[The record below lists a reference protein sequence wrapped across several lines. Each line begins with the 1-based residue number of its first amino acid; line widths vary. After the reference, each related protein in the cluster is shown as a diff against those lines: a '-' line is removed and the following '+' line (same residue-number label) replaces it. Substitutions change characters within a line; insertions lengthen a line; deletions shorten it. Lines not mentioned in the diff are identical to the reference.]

1 MSANSPLVQATSL
14 RFRVLHGRGP
24 LIALLLLVLAN
35 VVLTK
40 NFYASNNLWNILLQ
54 ITPTTLVAV
63 GMTFVIA
70 TGGIDLSVGSLMAI
84 ASAVAATNL
93 GHGTGLAILLGMSVA
108 AAIGTANG
116 ALIAGLRIQPIIIT
130 LAVLIAGRGMA
141 QVISNGGELIPIDN
155 ASFEELGRG
164 RVGGIPVQV
173 IVATLVAVAAAVI
186 LRRTVLGRHILAV
199 GGNEKAAALSGVNVW
214 ATKIIVY
221 GMSGAL
227 AGLAG
232 LIEGA
237 RLGASDAAKVGL
249 NIELDAIAAV
259 VVGGTLIEG
268 GTATI
273 FGTIVGALIMQVI
286 TTSLNMLLIPYEWSL
301 VVKGAVML
309 VVMYSQRSR
318 AE

>member
-164 RVGGIPVQV
+164 RLGGIPVQV
-173 IVATLVAVAAAVI
+173 IVATLVAAAAAVI

-221 GMSGAL
+221 AMSGAL

-232 LIEGA
+232 LIESA

-309 VVMYSQRSR
+309 AVMYSQRSR

>member
-1 MSANSPLVQATSL
+1 MSANSPVVQATSL

-24 LIALLLLVLAN
+24 LTALLLLVLAN
-35 VVLTK
+35 AVLTK

-54 ITPTTLVAV
+54 ITPTMLVAV

-93 GHGTGLAILLGMSVA
+93 GHGTGSAILLGMSVA

-116 ALIAGLRIQPIIIT
+116 ALIATLRIQPIIIT
-130 LAVLIAGRGMA
+130 LAVLIAGRGIA

-164 RVGGIPVQV
+164 RLGGIPVQV
-173 IVATLVAVAAAVI
+173 IVASLVAVVAAVI

-221 GMSGAL
+221 AMSGAL

-232 LIEGA
+232 LIESA

-309 VVMYSQRSR
+309 AVMYSQRSR

>member
-1 MSANSPLVQATSL
+1 MSANSPVVQATSL
-14 RFRVLHGRGP
+14 RSRLLHGQGP
-24 LIALLLLVLAN
+24 LTALLLLVLAN
-35 VVLTK
+35 AVLTK

-54 ITPTTLVAV
+54 ITPTMLVAV

-93 GHGTGLAILLGMSVA
+93 GHGTGFAILLGMSVA

-116 ALIAGLRIQPIIIT
+116 ALIATLRIQPIIIT
-130 LAVLIAGRGMA
+130 LAVLIAGRGIA

-164 RVGGIPVQV
+164 RLGGIPVQV
-173 IVATLVAVAAAVI
+173 IVATLVAAAAAVI

-221 GMSGAL
+221 AMSGAL

-232 LIEGA
+232 LIESA

-309 VVMYSQRSR
+309 GVMYSQRSR